1 MNIRRLSSVV
11 HKNDILKLLNK
22 MLLVK
27 KNDISVDKKGGSRS
41 SPNITRNG

>member
-1 MNIRRLSSVV
+1 MIIRLLFSAV

-27 KNDISVDKKGGSRS
+27 KNDISLDKKGGARS
-41 SPNITRNG
+41 SPNITRDG